1 MSKYRCIAIDDDL
14 VALKIMLSLV
24 NRIDFLD
31 MVATF
36 DDSVK
41 GASAIVELSPDI
53 VFLDVQMPDM
63 SGIDIL
69 KNLEKQPQII
79 MITSQSDFALDA
91 FDFNVTDYLVKPISD
106 FGRFLKAVNRAVD
119 NLKKPTGLGDD
130 QDLYVKSDSLL
141 VKLNLNNIQYLEAY
155 GDYVK
160 VHTPEK
166 VHVVYSKLKDAE
178 AKLPTNDFIRVH
190 RSFIVRL
197 SAIKNI
203 DQGNLQIA
211 DKIIPISASNRKT
224 LLERISTL

>member
-24 NRIDFLD
+24 KRIDFLE

-119 NLKKPTGLGDD
+119 NLKRSTGPEDD
-130 QDLYVKSDSLL
+130 HFYVKSDSIL
-141 VKLNLNNIQYLEAY
+141 VKLDLNSIQYLEAY

-166 VHVVYSKLKDAE
+166 VHVVYTKLKDAE
-178 AKLPTNDFIRVH
+178 EKLPANEFIRVH

-224 LLERISTL
+224 LLDRISTL

>member
-24 NRIDFLD
+24 KRIDFLE

-119 NLKKPTGLGDD
+119 NLKRSTGAEDD
-130 QDLYVKSDSLL
+130 HFYVKSDSIL
-141 VKLNLNNIQYLEAY
+141 VKLDLNSIQYLEAY

-166 VHVVYSKLKDAE
+166 VHVVYTKLKDAE
-178 AKLPTNDFIRVH
+178 AKLPANEFIRVH